1 MERVKLSENLEIS
14 KIVHGHW
21 RLVEWNLSKLELLK
35 LTKQNID
42 LGITTFDHADIYGN
56 YNCEELFGDAIKLES
71 GIRNNIELITKCG
84 IKLISDKFPS
94 RKTKSYDYSF
104 KHIISS
110 VENSLK
116 NFNTDYIDMLL
127 LHRPSPFFNPNEV
140 AEAFSKL
147 KKEGKVL
154 NFGVSNF
161 NPQQF
166 DMLNSFVEEPLVTNQ
181 IEISPF
187 CLEHF
192 QNGNMDSLITN
203 KIKPMAWSPLGGGSI
218 LNPSCSKGEKL
229 LDSINEV
236 AEELNVTKLDSLIY
250 SWLLNHPA
258 SIIPVVGTSKIDRIK
273 NAIESTQIKMSAEQW
288 QKIYVASLGE
298 ELP

>member
-1 MERVKLSENLEIS
+1 MERVTLSENLEIS

-56 YNCEELFGDAIKLES
+56 YNCEELFGDAIKLEN

-273 NAIESTQIKMSAEQW
+273 NAIESTQIKISAEQW